1 MNPFD
6 NEEGTF
12 LVLINDEGQY
22 SLWPH
27 AMDVP
32 PGWSQV
38 GPIGPRAECLSYIE
52 ENWTD
57 MRPLSLVRQMEE
69 DSKARGLNQKT
80 SSE

>member
-57 MRPLSLVRQMEE
+57 MRPLSLVRQMEKDAAE
-69 DSKARGLNQKT
+69 RSTEKQ
-80 SSE
+80 EI